1 MHRAGF
7 TLPAPVALARRTA
20 RMGLAAVRDGDARAA
35 LVAAALRMPIALRR
49 RRPVPGPVESAI
61 RLMIEE

>member
-1 MHRAGF
+1 
-7 TLPAPVALARRTA
+7 
-20 RMGLAAVRDGDARAA
+20 MGLAAVRDGDARAA